1 MASPFAFI
9 PRKVAKSAKAQVP
22 LPNVG
27 FIQDSSNGSTA
38 TGPSVHVQSANSPLT
53 VTAKDNGKGKEK
65 AVSTS
70 AKSLP
75 SEDYAI
81 VVCLALSDHALW
93 LDPDLRRT
101 VEQHPDI
108 TERCMCISTFSAVK
122 L

>member
-22 LPNVG
+22 LTNVG
-27 FIQDSSNGSTA
+27 YSSNGSTA
-38 TGPSVHVQSANSPLT
+38 TGPSVHPQSTNSQLT
-53 VTAKDNGKGKEK
+53 VTSKDNGKGKEK

-93 LDPDLRRT
+93 LDPDLRRA
-101 VEQHPDI
+101 VEQHPDV
-108 TERCMCISTFSAVK
+108 TERCMCIPTFSAVK